1 MTSVLRATVPV
12 YFVASPYSV
21 NLGQVG
27 HAGEILNV
35 IERPYSAGGHAGTFS
50 ELKAT

>member
-12 YFVASPYSV
+12 YLVASPYSV
-21 NLGQVG
+21 SWGRLGTL
-27 HAGEILNV
+27 ERLNV
-35 IERPYSAGGHAGTFS
+35 TERHYSVGGHAGTFS